1 MRGTD
6 TMIQLAT
13 SLMEHSPLAALIAL
27 EPMSYVIRTLF
38 FIAAFSSAMKIES
51 VVGRAVGFC
60 IMIITASGLL
70 LVGVRAETIVDI
82 VLAICAFAAAG
93 YSWWYTRV

>member
-1 MRGTD
+1 
-6 TMIQLAT
+6 MIQLAT

-51 VVGRAVGFC
+51 VVGRADHHRQWTPAGR
-60 IMIITASGLL
+60 
-70 LVGVRAETIVDI
+70 RA
-82 VLAICAFAAAG
+82 C
-93 YSWWYTRV
+93 